1 MKDFINKLIYI
12 ISKNVSLKII
22 ILYYILSNYF
32 LLMKNLMDFREIS
45 KSESNLES
53 IFQRC

>member
-1 MKDFINKLIYI
+1 MKDSINKLIYI

-32 LLMKNLMDFREIS
+32 LLMKNLMDFKEIS

>member
-1 MKDFINKLIYI
+1 MKDSINKLIYV
-12 ISKNVSLKII
+12 ISKNVSLKNI
-22 ILYYILSNYF
+22 ILYCILSNYF
-32 LLMKNLMDFREIS
+32 LLMKNLMDFRKMS

>member
-1 MKDFINKLIYI
+1 MKDSINKLIYI